1 MPKYAVLS
9 MDVEEWFHPDYML
22 DVPLDRRLSTLD
34 GMDVMRGVLEAHGI
48 RGTFFVVAEIA
59 GRVARKL
66 KDMSAAGH
74 EIACHGLTHVRPLD
88 MDAHTFSDQLRQ
100 ARTQLEEAV
109 GKPVLGYRAPSF
121 GMDDARFAAVR
132 ELGFRY
138 DASGIRSRLNPV
150 YGAFSLDGYQSLL
163 SNLSV
168 RDGFFAFRASTQPFL
183 GRDVPLGGGFFRI
196 FPWAFTQRQLRRY
209 AREND
214 LLMLYVHPS
223 ELSSVRVPY
232 HKRIGPR
239 RYLQSMLGRN
249 TERRKLEK
257 TIALL
262 RDEGYTFATCAELC
276 GRAEAGAL

>member
-1 MPKYAVLS
+1 MRSRRRRSEPAPRVNEAVLATYLRLANQLA
-9 MDVEEWFHPDYML
+9 EEGATP
-22 DVPLDRRLSTLD
+22 PSAD
-34 GMDVMRGVLEAHGI
+34 GLLALRGVLEAHGI

-168 RDGFFAFRASTQPFL
+168 RDGFFAFRASAPVTAPIPAPTS
-183 GRDVPLGGGFFRI
+183 R
-196 FPWAFTQRQLRRY
+196 T
-209 AREND
+209 
-214 LLMLYVHPS
+214 
-223 ELSSVRVPY
+223 SSVFP
-232 HKRIGPR
+232 I
-239 RYLQSMLGRN
+239 SMGR
-249 TERRKLEK
+249 
-257 TIALL
+257 TI
-262 RDEGYTFATCAELC
+262 FSLC
-276 GRAEAGAL
+276 LVRW